1 MKIKNVALKVSE
13 EFNAQ
18 LIYDTC
24 NESAK
29 YNSTI
34 SKTALPHGW
43 YLFIRTVIEIRSQKL
58 VKNVPL
64 NHSVRVW

>member
-1 MKIKNVALKVSE
+1 MLKNRRCAEICWIRALNKIERKFGEIKNVALKVSE

-34 SKTALPHGW
+34 SKTALPHG
-43 YLFIRTVIEIRSQKL
+43 
-58 VKNVPL
+58 
-64 NHSVRVW
+64 